1 MNRHILETD
10 NLKLTIEYIDV
21 FLQVQVESPFFSVG
35 VAQMLIDFNDFKKF
49 YSDLNKL
56 YNTLKGTSK
65 IEDLHKDQYI
75 EFKAD
80 KRGYIHIESCLKYSY
95 YNNSNLYYKLN
106 FEYSFEQTYL
116 QKFVKGLISEYSST

>member
-1 MNRHILETD
+1 MSRHILETD

-56 YNTLKGTSK
+56 YDTLKGTAK

-75 EFKAD
+75 EFKVN
-80 KRGYIHIESCLKYSY
+80 KRGHILIEGCLKYSN
-95 YNNSNLYYKLN
+95 YNNSDLYYKLN

-116 QKFVKGLISEYSST
+116 QKFVKGLINEYSS